1 MLTELLITDFA
12 IIDRLELHLNPRF
25 NVFTGET
32 GAGKSIIIDAVSALL
47 GSKLGIEVVRS
58 GAERATVYGTFSVGN
73 LPTVSVGNHQNGY
86 EGSNGASSSE
96 ERDTRN
102 TSDAATAGAGDDQQ
116 ADARLV
122 LAQILSEYGLEA
134 ENGEIILGRE
144 LHKSGR
150 STARINQR
158 PVPLQVFQQV
168 GSLLVDIHGQSE
180 HLTIL
185 RPEQHVNY
193 LDRYAEVLPLRNQ
206 VSALVGEWRTARR
219 ELTSLQQNERELE
232 RRIELLRFQVN
243 EIEQAKLQPNE
254 VEEMERERR
263 VLNNAERLA
272 ELCAGIYGAIGGGED
287 GPSASDLTKGAK
299 RSMDELVRLDPS
311 MQEYNAALEEI
322 IYRLED
328 VAMSVRSYQ
337 QSIEA
342 DPARLAEIE
351 ERLDLIA
358 KLRRKYGS
366 TIEEILHYAAESA
379 AELDRYQHRE
389 ERMAALQARDEEL
402 RAQIGRLAGQ
412 LSQAR
417 SRAAVQLSEAMERQ
431 LDDLNMKRA
440 RFKVDMR
447 QQFSSDGA
455 PAQLEPDGPTESYA
469 FTGTGIDRVE
479 FLIAPNP
486 GEPFKPLGKI
496 ASGGETSRLMLALK
510 SILSAADA
518 TPTLIFDEIDSGIS
532 GRSGQVVG
540 EKLWNL
546 TRDHQVLCVTHL
558 PQIAAFGDMH
568 LNVAKE
574 VHGDRTMT
582 RVRPLEYD
590 QRTMELGQMLGGAL
604 TDTSRRNAEE
614 LLQRAEEFKQHQ
626 PESSQ
631 PTSAVPGSLW

>member
-47 GSKLGIEVVRS
+47 GSKLGLEVVRS
-58 GAERATVYGTFSVGN
+58 GAERATVYGTFSVGP
-73 LPTVSVGNHQNGY
+73 LPTVSPDQPGTYQR
-86 EGSNGASSSE
+86 SNGTVSSE
-96 ERDTRN
+96 ERDTAE
-102 TSDAATAGAGDDQQ
+102 TSVPDAGDDQQ

-144 LHKSGR
+144 VHKSGR

-158 PVPLQVFQQV
+158 PVPLPLLQQI

-185 RPEQHVNY
+185 RPEQHINY
-193 LDRYAEVLPLRNQ
+193 LDRYAEILPLRNQ
-206 VSALVGEWRTARR
+206 VADLVNEWRTARR
-219 ELTSLQQNERELE
+219 ELTTLQQNERELE

-254 VEEMERERR
+254 LEDLERERR

-272 ELCAGIYGAIGGGED
+272 QLCAGIYSAIGSGED
-287 GPSASDLTKGAK
+287 SPSASDLTKGAK
-299 RSMDELVRLDPS
+299 RAMDELARLDPS

-342 DPARLAEIE
+342 DPLRLAEIE

-358 KLRRKYGS
+358 KFRRKYGS
-366 TIEEILHYAAESA
+366 TIEEILRYAADSA

-402 RAQIGRLAGQ
+402 RSQIGRLAGQ

-417 SRAAVQLSEAMERQ
+417 RRAAMQLAEAMERQ

-440 RFKVDMR
+440 RFKVDIR

-469 FTGTGIDRVE
+469 FTTTGIDRIE

-486 GEPFKPLGKI
+486 GEPFKPLSKV

-546 TRDHQVLCVTHL
+546 TRNHQVLCVTHL
-558 PQIAAFGDMH
+558 PQIGAIGDIH
-568 LNVAKE
+568 FNVAKE
-574 VHGDRTMT
+574 MHGDRTIT
-582 RVRPLEYD
+582 RVRPLDYD
-590 QRTMELGQMLGGAL
+590 QRAMELGQMLGGSL

-614 LLQRAEEFKQHQ
+614 LLQRAEEFKQRQLEHTQ
-626 PESSQ
+626 Q
-631 PTSAVPGSLW
+631 TSAVPGSLW

>member
-12 IIDRLELHLNPRF
+12 IIDRLELRLNPRF

-47 GSKLGIEVVRS
+47 GSKLGLEVVRS
-58 GAERATVYGTFSVGN
+58 GAERATVYGTFSVGS
-73 LPTVSVGNHQNGY
+73 LPTVSLAGHNGY
-86 EGSNGASSSE
+86 DHSNSAASGAEHDTDTAIPTLTSTESS
-96 ERDTRN
+96 
-102 TSDAATAGAGDDQQ
+102 DQQ
-116 ADARLV
+116 ADARLL
-122 LAQILSEYGLEA
+122 LAQILREYGLEA

-144 LHKSGR
+144 LHRSGR

-158 PVPLQVFQQV
+158 PVPLQVLQQV

-185 RPEQHVNY
+185 RPEQHINY

-206 VSALVGEWRTARR
+206 VTALVNEWRTARR
-219 ELTSLQQNERELE
+219 ELTALQQNERELE

-254 VEEMERERR
+254 LEDLERERR

-272 ELCAGIYGAIGGGED
+272 QLCATIYSAIGGGED

-299 RSMDELVRLDPS
+299 RAMDELVRLDGS

-328 VAMSVRSYQ
+328 VALSVRSYQ

-342 DPARLAEIE
+342 DPLRLAEIE

-358 KLRRKYGS
+358 KFRRKYGS
-366 TIEEILHYAAESA
+366 TIEEILRYAADAA

-402 RAQIGRLAGQ
+402 RAQIGQLAGQ

-417 SRAAVQLSEAMERQ
+417 SRAAVQLAEAMERQ

-440 RFKVDMR
+440 RFKVDIR

-455 PAQLEPDGPTESYA
+455 PAQLEPGGPIESYA
-469 FTGTGIDRVE
+469 FTATGIDRVE

-558 PQIAAFGDMH
+558 PQIAAFGDLH
-568 LNVAKE
+568 FNVAKE
-574 VHGDRTMT
+574 VHSDRTMT

-626 PESSQ
+626 PDQTQQ
-631 PTSAVPGSLW
+631 PSALPGSLW

>member
-1 MLTELLITDFA
+1 MLTELTITDFA
-12 IIDRLELHLNPRF
+12 IIDRLDLRLNSRF

-32 GAGKSIIIDAVSALL
+32 GAGKSIIIDAVSAVI
-47 GSKLGIEVVRS
+47 GGKMGTEVVRS
-58 GAERATVYGTFSVGN
+58 GAERATVYGTFAVGT
-73 LPTVSVGNHQNGY
+73 LPTVSQPHNGT
-86 EGSNGASSSE
+86 NGA
-96 ERDTRN
+96 T
-102 TSDAATAGAGDDQQ
+102 TDAAETASAEARDDAGTQDEQP
-116 ADARLV
+116 DARLT
-122 LAQILSEYGLEA
+122 LARLLSEYGLEA
-134 ENGEIILGRE
+134 ENGELILGRE
-144 LHKSGR
+144 IHKSGR

-158 PVPLQVFQQV
+158 PVPTQVLQQV
-168 GSLLVDIHGQSE
+168 GSLLIDIHGQSE

-206 VSALVGEWRTARR
+206 VTALVTEWRAARR
-219 ELTSLQQNERELE
+219 ELSELQQNERDLE
-232 RRIELLRFQVN
+232 RRVELLRFQVE

-272 ELCAGIYGAIGGGED
+272 QLCAGIYGALSGGED
-287 GPSASDLTKGAK
+287 GQAAGDLLKGA
-299 RSMDELVRLDPS
+299 RHDMEELTRLDPS
-311 MQEYNAALEEI
+311 MQEYNTAMEEI

-337 QSIEA
+337 ESVEA
-342 DPARLAEIE
+342 DPMRLAEIE

-358 KLRRKYGS
+358 KFRRKYGN
-366 TIEEILHYAAESA
+366 TVEEILKYAEDSA

-389 ERMAALQARDEEL
+389 ERLAELQARDEAL
-402 RAQIGRLAGQ
+402 RGQIGQLAGR

-417 SRAAVQLSEAMERQ
+417 SAAAVQLAEAMESQ
-431 LDDLNMKRA
+431 LNDLNMKRA
-440 RFKVDMR
+440 RFKVDI
-447 QQFSSDGA
+447 QQQYSSDGA
-455 PAQLEPDGPTESYA
+455 PAQLTPDGPTEYYA
-469 FTGTGIDRVE
+469 FSGTGIDRVE

-546 TRDHQVLCVTHL
+546 TGNHQVICVTHL
-558 PQIAAFGDMH
+558 PQIAAMGDEH
-568 LNVAKE
+568 FNVAKE

-582 RVRPLEYD
+582 QVRSLAYE
-590 QRTMELGQMLGGAL
+590 QRTIEIGQMLGGAL

-614 LLQRAEEFKQHQ
+614 LLQRSEEFKQEAQNGQNGHHLT
-626 PESSQ
+626 P
-631 PTSAVPGSLW
+631 SASGSLW

>member
-1 MLTELLITDFA
+1 MLTELTITDFA
-12 IIDRLELHLNPRF
+12 IIDRLELRLNPRF

-47 GSKLGIEVVRS
+47 GGKMGLEVVRS
-58 GAERATVYGTFSVGN
+58 GADRATIYGAFDVGA
-73 LPTVSVGNHQNGY
+73 LPVIKPTHQGTNSAAPAEVDETQSG
-86 EGSNGASSSE
+86 EPTTETPGAQE
-96 ERDTRN
+96 
-102 TSDAATAGAGDDQQ
+102 QQ
-116 ADARLV
+116 ADARLA
-122 LAQILSEYGLEA
+122 LAQLLGQYGLEVD
-134 ENGEIILGRE
+134 NGELILGRE
-144 LHKSGR
+144 IHRSGR
-150 STARINQR
+150 STARVNQR
-158 PVPLQVFQQV
+158 PVPLQVLQQV
-168 GSLLVDIHGQSE
+168 GSLMVDIHGQSE

-193 LDRYAEVLPLRNQ
+193 LDRYAEALALREQ
-206 VSALVGEWRTARR
+206 VGALVTEWRAARR
-219 ELTSLQQNERELE
+219 ELASLQQNERELE
-232 RRIELLRFQVN
+232 RRVELLRFQVD

-272 ELCAGIYGAIGGGED
+272 QLCSGIHTALSAAED
-287 GPSASDLTKGAK
+287 GQSAGDLLKGA
-299 RSMDELVRLDPS
+299 SHAMEELARLDPS

-337 QSIEA
+337 ESIEA
-342 DPARLAEIE
+342 DPLRLAEIE

-358 KLRRKYGS
+358 KFKRKYGS
-366 TIEEILHYAAESA
+366 TVEEILRYAQDAA

-389 ERMAALQARDEEL
+389 ERLAELQARDEEL
-402 RAQIGRLAGQ
+402 RRQIGELAGRLSQIRSEAAGRLA
-412 LSQAR
+412 
-417 SRAAVQLSEAMERQ
+417 EAMERQ

-440 RFKVDMR
+440 RFKVEMR
-447 QQFSSDGA
+447 QQYDSDGV
-455 PAQLEPDGPTESYA
+455 PAQLEPDGPTEYYGFGA
-469 FTGTGIDRVE
+469 TGIDRVE

-532 GRSGQVVG
+532 GRSGQIVG

-546 TRDHQVLCVTHL
+546 TANHQVICVTHL
-558 PQIAAFGDMH
+558 PQIAAFGDAH
-568 LNVAKE
+568 FNVAKE
-574 VHGDRTMT
+574 VLGDRTIT
-582 RVRPLEYD
+582 QVRPLEYE
-590 QRTMELGQMLGGAL
+590 QRTIEIGQMLGGAL

-614 LLQRAEEFKQHQ
+614 LLQRADETKQAMQ
-626 PESSQ
+626 SDQRLAPS
-631 PTSAVPGSLW
+631 TSGSLW